1 MSELNAGK
9 GGEMQTA
16 GECPFY
22 GNVSGQRATELC
34 HFLLL
39 KKGMHL
45 PQEARKKSNKQ
56 PNSTTKATRKG
67 RVGVTLLFKVICFLH
82 ESIGISDVEF

>member
-16 GECPFY
+16 GECPFHW
-22 GNVSGQRATELC
+22 NVSGQRATELC

-39 KKGMHL
+39 KKGMHHTHRKS
-45 PQEARKKSNKQ
+45 QE
-56 PNSTTKATRKG
+56 
-67 RVGVTLLFKVICFLH
+67 VLTL
-82 ESIGISDVEF
+82 DVEQFLLQFCDDPCLSMFSMGSVVTVYN